1 MVANLGS
8 HAVRHWGA
16 KVSIRRAHG
25 IGKRLSEV
33 DTNEYLAEMANSLR
47 LVVTDIAEFLGSQK
61 FPEELKRF
69 EAYFYA

>member
-1 MVANLGS
+1 M
-8 HAVRHWGA
+8 
-16 KVSIRRAHG
+16 
-25 IGKRLSEV
+25 